1 MFIIYYYLF
10 IEIIASS
17 NYFLLIFFFVNR
29 MNLKWPQMKRTVWH
43 RTRSSRSWRTTSPS
57 TAHETSTDSTL
68 KIALPNTA
76 AESGCPPP
84 ASARARGTRTLTH
97 TYFYR
102 PWKHSWSLLH
112 CCFFQARIWEYEM
125 GKRINFSAVFDDV
138 HVFWVKLHVF
148 FASIYMSSPSGTF
161 LFHSE
166 SFSTNHSWLCFPF
179 SLDTLIREQVVRNTV
194 IKLIIELAGL
204 DCRVRCW

>member
-1 MFIIYYYLF
+1 
-10 IEIIASS
+10 
-17 NYFLLIFFFVNR
+17 

-112 CCFFQARIWEYEM
+112 CCFFQARVWEYEM
-125 GKRINFSAVFDDV
+125 GKKNQFQRCIWWCSCFLGKVTRLFRIYI
-138 HVFWVKLHVF
+138 HVFPSCFTLNPSQPITAGFVF
-148 FASIYMSSPSGTF
+148 PLSLLTCWLGSRLLGTP
-161 LFHSE
+161 LL
-166 SFSTNHSWLCFPF
+166 NW
-179 SLDTLIREQVVRNTV
+179 
-194 IKLIIELAGL
+194 
-204 DCRVRCW
+204 